1 MQLRRPTDRLAGC
14 VWFARLVDK
23 ARHHLAG
30 SLAHDFVRPFCHPLA
45 TDGVFLD
52 HFGIKKIEF
61 LGVVADSNGS
71 DEFVAE
77 WFRRRA
83 QLTPEKVD
91 GWNEMAPNIGKEGFP
106 VRRGFLW
113 VLKEYYGG
121 GAPDPRVDSAFTAI
135 AYDEGFIDEM
145 PHGKA

>member
-1 MQLRRPTDRLAGC
+1 MNLRRPTDVLAGC
-14 VWFARLVDK
+14 VWFPRLVDK

-30 SLAHDFVRPFCHPLA
+30 SLAPDFVRPFCHPLA

-52 HFGIKKIEF
+52 HFCIGKNEF
-61 LGVVADSNGS
+61 LGVVACSNGS

-77 WFRRRA
+77 WFGS
-83 QLTPEKVD
+83 LPSHTPEKVNA
-91 GWNEMAPNIGKEGFP
+91 WNELAPNIGKEGFP

-135 AYDEGFIDEM
+135 AYDEGFIDEA
-145 PHGKA
+145 PI